1 MWESELRKDIGMHQ
15 NEGNIYTIDH
25 NGNIDESAFIVWK
38 DELKKNLPRFWQS
51 MQ

>member
-1 MWESELRKDIGMHQ
+1 MHQ
-15 NEGNIYTIDH
+15 EEEQIFKIDH

-38 DELKKNLPRFWQS
+38 AELQKNLPSFWQS